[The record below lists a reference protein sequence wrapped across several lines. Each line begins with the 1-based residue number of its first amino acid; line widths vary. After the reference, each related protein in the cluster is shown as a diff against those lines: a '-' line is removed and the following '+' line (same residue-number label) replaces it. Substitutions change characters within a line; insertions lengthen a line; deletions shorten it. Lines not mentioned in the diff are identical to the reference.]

1 MSDNT
6 PTNKQHEE
14 SESNLNKETATER
27 EENIIE
33 TSNDVENDSDT
44 IKEKFKGKHEE
55 AHHEEEEE
63 EVQSSDDIEEKD
75 EEEEDKVEKEYD
87 YSDLSEKQ
95 LLSTLRNL
103 VNNKEIPT
111 IRDAS
116 HPSRAEYNTP
126 L

>member
-75 EEEEDKVEKEYD
+75 DEEEDKVEKEYE
-87 YSDLSEKQ
+87 YSNISEKKQ
-95 LLSTLRNL
+95 ITTLRT
-103 VNNKEIPT
+103 KI
-111 IRDAS
+111 
-116 HPSRAEYNTP
+116 NTTETNSI
-126 L
+126 